1 MQDFKEIIEKYLY
14 APGLDLHKH
23 SSPKLY
29 KMILSSSSHK

>member
-1 MQDFKEIIEKYLY
+1 MLDFKEVTEKYLY
-14 APGLDLHKH
+14 VPGLDLYKH